1 MSYGCKRSGDVET
14 SYVNIVSS
22 SVKTVVRTAT
32 KYCTKDTKIMAAK
45 VGPLA
50 ARSPYQPPNKP
61 STSIQARP
69 QAKHSKALLKRLRFV
84 TKTLPPYVTNVFTG
98 S

>member
-1 MSYGCKRSGDVET
+1 MGASGQVMLRHRMSTLFRVLSRPWFV
-14 SYVNIVSS
+14 
-22 SVKTVVRTAT
+22 
-32 KYCTKDTKIMAAK
+32 KIMAAK

-50 ARSPYQPPNKP
+50 ARSPYQPPNKS

-69 QAKHSKALLKRLRFV
+69 QAKHPKPLLKRLRFV
-84 TKTLPPYVTNVFTG
+84 TKTLPPYVTNVSTG

>member
-1 MSYGCKRSGDVET
+1 
-14 SYVNIVSS
+14 
-22 SVKTVVRTAT
+22 
-32 KYCTKDTKIMAAK
+32 MAAK

-61 STSIQARP
+61 SRSIEARP
-69 QAKHSKALLKRLRFV
+69 HAQLPQGSSPASKIRYQKPSTV
-84 TKTLPPYVTNVFTG
+84 PPYVTNLVNVSTG

>member
-1 MSYGCKRSGDVET
+1 VGASGQVMLRHRMSTLFRVLS
-14 SYVNIVSS
+14 
-22 SVKTVVRTAT
+22 KTVVRTAT

-61 STSIQARP
+61 STSMQARP
-69 QAKHSKALLKRLRFV
+69 QAKHPKALLKRLRFV
-84 TKTLPPYVTNVFTG
+84 TKTLLPYVTNVSTG